1 MNKSLLSD
9 QCHRVIFLIQRQDL
23 TDSSSDYVLLTKC
36 HKMLELYCKDEN
48 SSRALS
54 CLKVFVVDACG
65 RYFVSV
71 FTIVR
76 SVRFVEIQTPPG
88 V

>member
-1 MNKSLLSD
+1 MCLEMNKNFLSD

-36 HKMLELYCKDEN
+36 HKMLQLYCKGEN

-54 CLKVFVVDACG
+54 CLKVTG
-65 RYFVSV
+65 V
-71 FTIVR
+71 FYDFYL
-76 SVRFVEIQTPPG
+76 SFK
-88 V
+88 

>member
-36 HKMLELYCKDEN
+36 HKMLQIYCKEEN
-48 SSRALS
+48 TSQALS
-54 CLKVFVVDACG
+54 CLKVLNNYYLMVYGYIYIYTMV
-65 RYFVSV
+65 
-71 FTIVR
+71 
-76 SVRFVEIQTPPG
+76 
-88 V
+88 

>member
-36 HKMLELYCKDEN
+36 HKMLQLYCKEEN

-54 CLKVFVVDACG
+54 CLKVLFEDKCIKYLKQIKYYV
-65 RYFVSV
+65 YY
-71 FTIVR
+71 
-76 SVRFVEIQTPPG
+76 
-88 V
+88 

>member
-9 QCHRVIFLIQRQDL
+9 TCHRVIFLIQKQDL

-36 HKMLELYCKDEN
+36 HKMLQLYCKEEN

-54 CLKVFVVDACG
+54 CLKVYLFDALLFCVHFVTNTNYFVV
-65 RYFVSV
+65 FI
-71 FTIVR
+71 FHN
-76 SVRFVEIQTPPG
+76 
-88 V
+88 

>member
-36 HKMLELYCKDEN
+36 HKMLQIYCKEEN
-48 SSRALS
+48 TSRALS
-54 CLKVFVVDACG
+54 CLKVLFVDIFNILKKYIYKLFA
-65 RYFVSV
+65 F
-71 FTIVR
+71 
-76 SVRFVEIQTPPG
+76 
-88 V
+88 

>member
-36 HKMLELYCKDEN
+36 HKMLQIYCKEEN
-48 SSRALS
+48 TSRALS
-54 CLKVFVVDACG
+54 CLKVLLID
-65 RYFVSV
+65 V
-71 FTIVR
+71 FSILKKKNTNNLYDI
-76 SVRFVEIQTPPG
+76 S
-88 V
+88 

>member
-36 HKMLELYCKDEN
+36 HKMLQLYCKEEN

-54 CLKVFVVDACG
+54 CLKVFFFSQHLHSIELI
-65 RYFVSV
+65 YK
-71 FTIVR
+71 
-76 SVRFVEIQTPPG
+76 VEI
-88 V
+88 VFNNISIHNLY